1 MTSIATPSTAI
12 SQAQPA
18 PTSVPAVKPTVI
30 SPENYKYLQQE
41 IYRESG
47 IVLDG
52 DKHYLLESRLLPVAR
67 AAKLPNLDELCV
79 RLRAKAS
86 PGLAQEVIEALTTNE
101 TLFFRDMAPFDALR
115 QRVIPELLEKRPAK
129 LAIWS
134 AAASSGQEAFSIAM
148 LIKEMKTV
156 PCPVDILG
164 TDLSEQILDRAREAK
179 YVQFE
184 VNRGLPA
191 AYLVKYFQRQEL
203 DWQLKDE
210 IRAMARFKRFDL
222 RQPMAG
228 LGKFDIVFCRN
239 VLIYFDVETKIKI
252 LTQISSV
259 LNPGGYLFLGGAE
272 TTQNLHNKFERVAI
286 GSTAAYRKP

>member
-1 MTSIATPSTAI
+1 MTTLAATT
-12 SQAQPA
+12 PA
-18 PTSVPAVKPTVI
+18 LSPANPPTSVPAVKPAVI
-30 SPENYKYLQQE
+30 TPENYKYLQQE
-41 IYRESG
+41 VYRESG

-67 AAKLPNLDELCV
+67 SAKLASLDDLCA

-86 PGLAQEVIEALTTNE
+86 PGLAQAVIEALTTNE
-101 TLFFRDMAPFDALR
+101 TLFFRDMAPFEALR
-115 QRVIPELLEKRPAK
+115 LRVIPELIAK
-129 LAIWS
+129 KPTKLTIWS
-134 AAASSGQEAFSIAM
+134 AAASSGQEAFSVAM
-148 LIKEMKTV
+148 LLKEMKITA
-156 PCPVDILG
+156 PVDILG
-164 TDLSEQILDRAREAK
+164 TDLSDQILERAREAK

-191 AYLVKYFQRQEL
+191 PYLVKYFQRQGL

-210 IRAMARFKRFDL
+210 IRGMVKFRRFDL
-222 RQPMAG
+222 RQPMAA

-252 LTQISSV
+252 LTQILNV

-272 TTQNLHNKFERVAI
+272 TTQNLHDKFERVAI
-286 GSTAAYRKP
+286 GTTAAYRKP